1 MRTLVL
7 WLVVGALA
15 CGLGMAERR
24 AARAEKRAEEAERWA
39 EVVAF
44 EAQVWV
50 ERAAR

>member
-1 MRTLVL
+1 MRTVVL
-7 WLVVGALA
+7 WILACAMA

-50 ERAAR
+50 KRAAR